1 MHKIYGLFGMFAI
14 AAGLAGADVYVL
26 TRAQSLSMLA
36 EGELRRIAGDV
47 LEWDRISATI
57 DNAVALQG
65 TVTLDGVRG
74 FPLARRLPPVQAR
87 QARIHLRSGYPE
99 KFVLDDV
106 QGVIS
111 DELFDELVGKETGK
125 SIRDIFPD
133 PARLPAITVR
143 GGRFE
148 TRLSA
153 IFEDARPQ
161 NVAIGDLTVTPI
173 GGYRYHI
180 EAEFTNQI
188 YGKWTYRGEVDLDTG
203 AQRLALESVGLR
215 ITPALREPL
224 IREFK
229 HIYDKFLPGGLCDL
243 RILIVKE
250 AKQEPDIRVTL
261 VARDMTFT
269 YKNFPYPAD
278 RISGEIDFFADRF
291 VIKNMRGHHGPAT
304 VRFDGAADGYASE
317 SAFSFRIEIDDMPID
332 DALRNALDPGSR
344 RALDAFSPRG
354 RVSARGR
361 ALRSAGKDAVERIP
375 LDLSFKDLSLHY
387 REFPYELGNVSGEI
401 SVDGNKITVKRA
413 TVRDGA
419 MEAEVRG
426 TIGDISGD
434 ATVDISIDARRLP
447 LDARL
452 RAAIGDEARKVWDL
466 FNPGGEIEVHWKLS
480 KEKGRDVVHSARARC
495 RGNTATYKELPL
507 PATGITGDIEMAPGR
522 YRLEHLVGKVKGAEV
537 EVHGTIT
544 DAQNSLHVDAVGL
557 PLDDEV
563 KNALPTGLGDF
574 IKMLKLGGTV
584 SFNSNLTFK
593 KNGQRQ
599 VDLVCKLLK
608 GYIDTEP
615 RFEDLDGT
623 VTLTGYFEKDK
634 PEMVGFINCNR
645 ATVAGKRISDVAA
658 SFNNRGSKL
667 NFVNLKAS
675 VYGGSLTGRS
685 FSLDTQTK
693 DFLGGTFTI
702 DRVDLQ
708 EFVRD
713 TKSYSAKTMTGKVS
727 LEVNDLKGNSL
738 DSSTITG
745 KGRMMIRDGQLWEIP
760 VFLKMFTLNPGEL
773 FKSRNQFDAGV
784 VDFDIRQ
791 RKINVDRMAF
801 TSESVSVVGRGHI
814 GFDGDLN
821 LVLKPRSGPL
831 LGLDFFVLRWAGDLL
846 SFLLDPVVSVDV
858 KGTFDKPEIK

>member
-1 MHKIYGLFGMFAI
+1 MHKVYGTFGMFLI
-14 AAGLAGADVYVL
+14 AACLAGADVYVL
-26 TRAQSLSMLA
+26 TRAKSLSMLA
-36 EGELRRIAGDV
+36 EAELRRIAGDV

-87 QARIHLRSGYPE
+87 RARIHLRSGYPE

-106 QGVIS
+106 QGVLS

-133 PARLPAITVR
+133 PSRLPTITVQ

-153 IFEDARPQ
+153 IFEGGRSQ
-161 NVAIGDLTVTPI
+161 NVAIGTLALTPI

-180 EAEFTNQI
+180 AGEFTHEL
-188 YGKWTYRGEVDLDTG
+188 YGRWTERGEVDLDTG
-203 AQRLALESVGLR
+203 AQRLSLDAVGLR

-224 IREFK
+224 IEDFRK
-229 HIYDKFLPGGLCDL
+229 IYDKFLPGGLCDL
-243 RILIVKE
+243 HILIVKE

-269 YKNFPYPAD
+269 YANFPYPAE
-278 RISGEIDFFADRF
+278 RISGEIDFFMDRF

-304 VRFDGAADGYASE
+304 LRFDGAAEGYRHE
-317 SAFSFRIEIDDMPID
+317 SAFNFRIEIDDMPLD
-332 DALRNALDPGSR
+332 DALRNSLDPGSR
-344 RALDAFSPRG
+344 KALDAFSPRG
-354 RVSARGR
+354 KVSARGR
-361 ALRSAGKDAVERIP
+361 ALRAAGKDAVERIP
-375 LDLSFKDLSLHY
+375 LDLSFKDVSLNY
-387 REFPYELGNVSGEI
+387 KEFPYELRNVSGEI
-401 SVDGNKITVKRA
+401 SVDGSQITVKRA

-426 TIGDISGD
+426 TIGNISGD
-434 ATVDISIDARRLP
+434 ASVDISIDAMRLP
-447 LDARL
+447 LDGRL
-452 RAAIGDEARKVWDL
+452 RAAIGDDARKIWDL
-466 FNPGGEIEVHWKLS
+466 FSPGGELEVHWKLT
-480 KEKGRDVVHSARARC
+480 KERGKDVVHRARARC
-495 RGNTATYKELPL
+495 RGNTATYKDLPL
-507 PATGITGDIEMAPGR
+507 PATAIEGDIEMEPGH
-522 YRLEHLVGKVKGAEV
+522 YRLEHLKGRVKGAEV

-544 DAQNSLHVDAVGL
+544 DAQTAIHVDATGL

-563 KNALPTGLGDF
+563 KNALPTALGNF

-593 KNGQRQ
+593 KDGRRQ

-623 VTLTGYFEKDK
+623 VTLTGYFEKE
-634 PEMVGFINCNR
+634 PMLIGFINCTR
-645 ATVAGKRISDVAA
+645 ATVTGKRISDVGA
-658 SFNNRGSKL
+658 SFNTSGTKL
-667 NFVNLKAS
+667 NFLNLKATT
-675 VYGGSLTGRS
+675 YGGVLSGRS
-685 FSLDTQTK
+685 FSLDTNTK
-693 DFLGGTFTI
+693 DFYGELFTL

-708 EFVRD
+708 DFVRD
-713 TKSYSAKTMTGKVS
+713 TKSYSTKTMTGKVS
-727 LEVNDLKGNSL
+727 LEVRDLKGNSL
-738 DSSTITG
+738 DAGTITG
-745 KGRMMIRDGQLWEIP
+745 KGRMMIRDGQLWDIP
-760 VFLKMFTLNPGEL
+760 IFLKLFTLNPGEL
-773 FKSRNQFDAGV
+773 FKSRNSFDAGV

-791 RKINVDRMAF
+791 RKIVVDRMAF

-814 GFDGDLN
+814 GFEGDLH

-846 SFLLDPVVSVDV
+846 SFLLDPVVSVEV